1 MTDDVTRHTLV
12 HKNKNKNVRPM
23 TFCYKPMT
31 VGDVYEDT
39 HFLARS
45 RTNPAV
51 IRLYKARRANR
62 LLLLSAFTEAAA
74 ADPIPLTTG
83 ARVFYAHRNG
93 DIVRCY
99 ISSIVHGSAADL
111 SDRDYQLTSVLDRTV
126 VYNTTRT
133 RIARGENVGDRVAH

>member
-1 MTDDVTRHTLV
+1 
-12 HKNKNKNVRPM
+12 M

-45 RTNPAV
+45 RNNSNV
-51 IRLYKARRANR
+51 VRLYKARRANLT
-62 LLLLSAFTEAAA
+62 LLLAAFTEAAA
-74 ADPIPLTTG
+74 TDLVPLATG

-99 ISSIVHGSAADL
+99 ISAIVHGSALDF
-111 SDRDYQLTSVLDRTV
+111 SDRDYQLTSLHDPAV

-133 RIARGENVGDRVAH
+133 RIARGENTGGGRGSS